1 MSPTDSPPASPASLH
16 AQVEAIVESAR
27 AGWTEE
33 TLDGVTFDEVAPA
46 IRANLLI
53 VLGENAANR
62 PKLPDSLLDVWDD
75 VRAAIGRVSVA
86 QPDSMTKAMEHL
98 LAARDGMDSY
108 IKTVS
113 GASNHK
119 IKPRQ

>member
-1 MSPTDSPPASPASLH
+1 MSPTAPSPASPASLH

-46 IRANLLI
+46 MRANLLI
-53 VLGENAANR
+53 ALGDEARNR
-62 PKLPDSLLDVWDD
+62 PSLPDSLLDVWDD

-86 QPDSMTKAMEHL
+86 QPDSMTKAMERL
-98 LAARDGMDSY
+98 LAARDGMDAY

-113 GASNHK
+113 GAFNHK